1 MGPPADPDAYL
12 RAFHDQHPGQS
23 PLHFGRG
30 VTEEGGSSY
39 DAIVRRI
46 GSARCVLD
54 LGCGDGFLLERI
66 AAAPGNQPALIGID
80 MSTGELGRAAE
91 RPALRD
97 AELVAARAQ
106 ELPIETG
113 RCDLVVSH
121 MAFML
126 MSEMEQVAGEI
137 ARVLAP
143 GGRFVTAI
151 GGGPAGE
158 DAFAVFVAL
167 LQALPRTDRE
177 RPPRIGDRRARTEE
191 GMRALFSS
199 AAGFA
204 HVEMTELTLR
214 TDGPTEQVFESLM
227 RMYGLEL
234 LTEPNRALLRQ
245 RFDETTRD
253 LRGDDGTLPCT
264 EWLRIFTA
272 HRK

>member
-1 MGPPADPDAYL
+1 MGPAADPDSYL

-39 DAIVRRI
+39 EAIVRRV
-46 GSARCVLD
+46 GRPRCVLD

-66 AAAPGNQPALIGID
+66 AAATANRPALIGID
-80 MSTGELGRAAE
+80 MSTGELGRAKG

-97 AELVAARAQ
+97 AELLAARAQ

-126 MSEMEQVAGEI
+126 MSDMEQVAREI
-137 ARVLAP
+137 GRVLAP
-143 GGRFVTAI
+143 GGRFVTAV

-158 DAFAVFVAL
+158 DAFAVFVSL
-167 LQALPRTDRE
+167 LQALPRTERE

-191 GMRALFSS
+191 GMREL
-199 AAGFA
+199 FA
-204 HVEMTELTLR
+204 HTCELVEVVELTLR
-214 TDGPTEQVFESLM
+214 TDGPPKQVFESLM
-227 RMYGLEL
+227 AMYGLEL

-245 RFDETTRD
+245 GFDETTRD
-253 LRGDDGTLPCT
+253 LRRHDGTLPCA
-264 EWLRIFTA
+264 EWLRIFTV
-272 HRK
+272 HRNS